1 MREYFCAY
9 HDMLNG
15 TRKLSDAEC
24 GRLFRA
30 LLCYSAKADVG
41 QINLQG
47 REEVLFDVYSQQID
61 RDVKAYEA
69 TIARSKENGSKG
81 GRPKKNLEKPL
92 GYFENPENPGVF
104 EKTQKT
110 QEEEKDKEKEKD
122 NHHKNIGEPE
132 TGGGGRP
139 DFDTLE
145 AYCSSN
151 LQYVSPRNMEDIA
164 AYKDELPEDVIRH
177 AVDVACAQGKR
188 TWAYTNSILRRYVE
202 RGFKTL
208 GDVKADEDR
217 YAAGKEKTEKQVV
230 PLMKRFD

>member
-1 MREYFCAY
+1 
-9 HDMLNG
+9 MLNG

-30 LLCYSAKADVG
+30 LLAYSAGADVG
-41 QINLQG
+41 LINLQG

-110 QEEEKDKEKEKD
+110 QEEEKDKEKDKEKD
-122 NHHKNIGEPE
+122 DHHKDID
-132 TGGGGRP
+132 GGGGDRP

-151 LQYVSPRNMEDIA
+151 LQYISPRNMEDIA
-164 AYKDELPEDVIRH
+164 AYKAELPEEVIRH

-208 GDVKADEDR
+208 GDVKADEER
-217 YAAGKEKTEKQVV
+217 YAAGKEKTEKQAV